1 MYVYLPVC
9 KYIYIYVCMY
19 GCVSSSKIKL
29 FQIKLA
35 TGKSLLLYFW
45 PGASLQVYVYVCVC
59 VCVEIALL
67 HNICWLFI
75 IEKRR
80 VKTTTLH

>member
-1 MYVYLPVC
+1 MYVCL
-9 KYIYIYVCMY
+9 YVCQSVNILTYMY

-35 TGKSLLLYFW
+35 TGKCLLLYFW
-45 PGASLQVYVYVCVC
+45 PGASLQVYVHACVC